1 MSSPK
6 QIIQIAKDVAGSALV
21 LISSGLVW
29 YYSHDIILAG
39 IFLALIVDLIVSVW
53 ILVEKKYTLAD
64 IKDFCGLI
72 CLVPLLTFTLCV
84 GDATKYRLAYC
95 IIFGVLGLI
104 DCFCIMIH
112 FTNILSLYTI
122 FLLPDVI
129 IETVDEVESIVSN

>member
-6 QIIQIAKDVAGSALV
+6 QIIQIAKDVAGSALF

-64 IKDFCGLI
+64 MKDFWGLI
-72 CLVPLLTFTLCV
+72 CHCAPVDIYIMCGRCNKISIGLL
-84 GDATKYRLAYC
+84 YYIWC
-95 IIFGVLGLI
+95 IRI
-104 DCFCIMIH
+104 D
-112 FTNILSLYTI
+112 
-122 FLLPDVI
+122 
-129 IETVDEVESIVSN
+129 